1 MALPNITK
9 QIILSPKQ
17 TTNEA
22 FGSILRSDFDNVL
35 SWAPVAYNREHI
47 EGVHQV
53 RVSFRRLRSAV
64 SLFRKA
70 IPREIMDPWN
80 EEMRWI
86 AGGFGPARDLDVF
99 IDEGLNAMA
108 GKLPSMPGEEKL
120 LKLAVKH
127 QEAAYAEVKI
137 LMDSDRYKNFITNFD
152 PWIKDF
158 GWFQE
163 EMPAEIREQLGKS
176 VVKYAKMIMSKRLAV
191 VLQAGEE
198 METMSDE
205 ALHQL
210 RIECKKLRYATE
222 FFHALFEPKAM
233 AEFTLQLKDVQ
244 GLLGIMN
251 DIAVMPNLLNT
262 LLGKSKDPELFRY
275 AGALLGWRCHQGANI
290 RQQLLAPWAAF
301 SKRSIPWQKKGK

>member
-1 MALPNITK
+1 MALPNVSK
-9 QIILSPKQ
+9 QMILSPKQ

-22 FGSILRSDFDNVL
+22 FGDILRSDFNNAM

-64 SLFRKA
+64 SIFRKA
-70 IPREIMDPWN
+70 IPREITDPWN

-86 AGGFGPARDLDVF
+86 ASGFGPARDLDVF
-99 IDEGLNAMA
+99 IDESLDAMA
-108 GKLPSMPGEEKL
+108 GKLPSMVGEQKL
-120 LKLAVKH
+120 RKLALKH
-127 QEAAYAEVKI
+127 QEAAYAEVKT
-137 LMDSDRYKNFITNFD
+137 LMDSDRYKQFIANFD
-152 PWIKDF
+152 QWIKDF

-163 EMPAEIREQLGKS
+163 EMPAETRAQLGKS
-176 VVKYAKMIMSKRLAV
+176 VVKYAKMIMSRRLAV
-191 VLQAGEE
+191 VLRTGEE

-222 FFHALFEPKAM
+222 FFHSLFEPKAM
-233 AEFTLQLKDVQ
+233 AEFTLQLKEVQ

-251 DIAVMPNLLNT
+251 DIAVMPTLLNT
-262 LLGKSKDPELFRY
+262 LLEKSRDPELFRY
-275 AGALLGWRCHQGANI
+275 AGALLGWRCHQGANV
-290 RQQLLAPWAAF
+290 RQQLIAPWAAF
-301 SKRSIPWQKKGK
+301 SKRSVPWRKK